1 MAVVGNKTHITA
13 FTVGVD
19 YTSSQSVTNN
29 NSTVQAR
36 LRFAVSS
43 VGSIYVNAR
52 TVNITVGGTTK
63 EVTMPAVNSDGGTVH
78 YSSYATFTIPHNSDG
93 AKSVAMQ
100 ATYYVQVTI
109 NGTYRASWSTNS
121 ATVTLPDIARAT
133 TITSVGNIT
142 TASTGIAVNVSRKTS
157 SFTHSMSLYIG
168 STFIADWTGSTA
180 NFTGSKTL
188 ALDATHRTRM
198 LNAITTSTS
207 ATGKF
212 TVRTY
217 NGSATVGYASKNITI
232 SVDGEQVPR
241 LSSANFSTVAETKY
255 NLSGVTKSIL
265 AQHAGTLSYSVP
277 WVMATGASVKNRSTT
292 FGGTTRT
299 ASSGTFS
306 TASSA
311 ASQNIVTKV
320 TDSRGRT
327 NSLTRAIT
335 VVPYSLV
342 KLEVVYVGRPRNT
355 NTAKHYLE
363 VELYLTVHNFNSE
376 NKYRVRIQTK
386 ETGTSAWST
395 AHTVDYSGG
404 TSRVKRTYM
413 PSQIYD
419 ETKSYDVRIILEDEL
434 SSATS
439 TGVLGTANYLMA
451 LGKYGVGF
459 GKLPEGRRVL
469 DVGGDIWDRMDRN
482 LSETVS
488 GLADFVNITGNF
500 TLSEGV
506 KSFYAY
512 KLGRLRF
519 FSFKYQPTKT
529 GFTSSVI
536 LAASNDRPRTNTS
549 VTVSTTQSTEDSAR
563 GISSYF
569 SGILTVVT
577 PEVPSYPMLFSCM
590 YLV

>member
-93 AKSVAMQ
+93 TKSVAMQ

-121 ATVTLPDIARAT
+121 ATVTLPSIARAT

-217 NGSATVGYASKNITI
+217 NGSATIGYASKNITI
-232 SVDGEQVPR
+232 SVDGEQVPT
-241 LSSANFSTVAETKY
+241 LTTANFSTVAKTKY

-265 AQHAGTLSYSVP
+265 AQHAGTLSYSAP
-277 WVMATGASVKNRSTT
+277 WVMATGASLKSRSTT
-292 FGGTTRT
+292 FGGATRT
-299 ASSGTFS
+299 TSSGAFS
-306 TASSA
+306 TTSSA

-342 KLEVVYVGRPRNT
+342 KLEVAYVGRPRDT

-404 TSRVKRTYM
+404 TSRVKRTYV
-413 PSQIYD
+413 PSQTYD

-459 GKLPEGRRVL
+459 GKLPEERRIL

-506 KSFYAY
+506 KYFYAY

-519 FSFKYQPTKT
+519 FSFEYKPTKT
-529 GFTSSVI
+529 GFTSFVI
-536 LAASNDRPRTNTS
+536 SAAPNDRPRTSTS
-549 VTVSTTQSTEDSAR
+549 VTVSTTNNTEDSAR

-569 SGILTVVT
+569 SGGLTVVT
-577 PEVPSYPMLFSCM
+577 PEVPSSRMLFSCM
-590 YLV
+590 YFV